1 MVGKVLQARNED
13 KYCAGIFLDLSKAFD
28 TLDHHLLL
36 QKMEKY
42 GIRGLTLDWFKS
54 YLSNRTIVVKI
65 IDQSYRIYYSTQ
77 HPITYGTAQG
87 SCLGALLFI
96 IFCNDI
102 HRLDLYG
109 SLILFADDTTLI
121 STNKSKKYLEFQ
133 MQHDMATLIDWF
145 KANKLSL
152 NFTKSVLIRFWR
164 EESEPREN
172 LNIHGLYIPEV
183 DTTKFLGVHLDKN
196 LNWDDHLT
204 QLVNKLNSN
213 WYLLNIS
220 KKFLS
225 ETDLTKLYYAYIYSH
240 IKYGITAWGS
250 MTRKSQLNNIYN
262 VQKKCI
268 KSICNQPKSSSILGL
283 LNTCRLLN
291 VQDIVE
297 LELGKFGYWLSK
309 DLLPKPLKQLMESK
323 GGRKSHRYPTRNK
336 FTPNIQRHY
345 STIFNR
351 SFMCRSLVTYS
362 QALQQA
368 RTKKSVKSFAR
379 IFKEWKLK
387 AYDH

>member
-1 MVGKVLQARNED
+1 MINLIE
-13 KYCAGIFLDLSKAFD
+13 
-28 TLDHHLLL
+28 
-36 QKMEKY
+36 
-42 GIRGLTLDWFKS
+42 LT
-54 YLSNRTIVVKI
+54 I
-65 IDQSYRIYYSTQ
+65 Q

-87 SCLGALLFI
+87 SCLGPLLFI

-121 STNKSKKYLEFQ
+121 NTNKSKKYLEFQ
-133 MQHDMATLIDWF
+133 MQHDMATLIDWS

-152 NFTKSVLIRFWR
+152 NLTNSVLLKFWR
-164 EESEPREN
+164 EEREPREN

-213 WYLLNIS
+213 WYLLSIS

-225 ETDLTKLYYAYIYSH
+225 ETNLTKLYYAHIYGH

-250 MTRKSQLNNIYN
+250 LTKKSQLNNIYS

-283 LNTCRLLN
+283 LKIHRLLN
-291 VQDIVE
+291 VHDIVE
-297 LELGKFGYWLSK
+297 LELGKFGYRLSK
-309 DLLPKPLKQLMESK
+309 DLLPKPLKRLMESK

-336 FTPNIQRHY
+336 LTPNIQRHY
-345 STIFNR
+345 STIFNC

-362 QALQQA
+362 
-368 RTKKSVKSFAR
+368 
-379 IFKEWKLK
+379 
-387 AYDH
+387 